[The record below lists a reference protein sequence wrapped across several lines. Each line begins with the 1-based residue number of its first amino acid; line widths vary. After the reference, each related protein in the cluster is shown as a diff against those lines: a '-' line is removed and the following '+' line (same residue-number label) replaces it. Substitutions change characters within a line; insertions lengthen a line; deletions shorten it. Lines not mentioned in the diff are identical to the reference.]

1 MDKTAINDEVKRS
14 LEALAFLIRISGK
27 TRQDL
32 DRQIGQGRGFTSQV
46 LTGRV
51 KLRYDHVLL
60 LLLGANV
67 DPALYYGLLH
77 PVSEEDRPALK
88 KLQEM
93 FAQFQKGTK
102 AATAKVEREMPRVDP
117 EEVKRLVQEH
127 VDRVLE
133 EKRPRR
139 SAGRRRTNS
148 RSLPR
153 VDTTQR

>member
-51 KLRYDHVLL
+51 KLRHDHVLL

-67 DPALYYGLLH
+67 DPALYYGLLY

-93 FAQFQKGTK
+93 FAQFQKQPSAAAEAARETPSDRVGT
-102 AATAKVEREMPRVDP
+102 
-117 EEVKRLVQEH
+117 EELKRLVREE
-127 VDRVLE
+127 VDQALE
-133 EKRPRR
+133 AKRPQ
-139 SAGRRRTNS
+139 RRRA
-148 RSLPR
+148 
-153 VDTTQR
+153 

>member
-1 MDKTAINDEVKRS
+1 MNKTAINDEVKRS

-51 KLRYDHVLL
+51 KLRHDHVLL

-67 DPALYYGLLH
+67 DPALYFGLLH

-102 AATAKVEREMPRVDP
+102 AATAKVERETPSPRDRVDP
-117 EEVKRLVQEH
+117 EELRRLVQEQ
-127 VDRVLE
+127 VERALE
-133 EKRPRR
+133 AKRPRR
-139 SAGRRRTNS
+139 RRG
-148 RSLPR
+148 
-153 VDTTQR
+153 